1 MIIIAALVFVTIIFS
16 GCSLNTAILIPTDF
30 QKEIYNQNNKI
41 ISEDNYTFL
50 KRVKY
55 DKEDYKAIEFEGFYG
70 SNTLELM
77 ELEESAIVNID
88 FESEIVEGKF
98 KIVLITPKKE
108 VMNISENTEKG
119 RFKFIAPE
127 GSYAIK
133 IVGNSASGKVIIK
146 TSKDDVLSG

>member
-1 MIIIAALVFVTIIFS
+1 MAGLVFMSVIFS
-16 GCSLNTAILIPTDF
+16 GCSLNTAILLPTEF
-30 QKEIYNQNNKI
+30 QKEIYSQNNKI
-41 ISEDNYTFL
+41 ICEDNYTFL

-77 ELEESAIVNID
+77 EIEQSSIVNID

-98 KIVLITPKKE
+98 KIVLITPQKE
-108 VMNISENTEKG
+108 VMNISEDTEKG
-119 RFKFIAPE
+119 TFKIIAPE
-127 GSYAIK
+127 GNYAIK